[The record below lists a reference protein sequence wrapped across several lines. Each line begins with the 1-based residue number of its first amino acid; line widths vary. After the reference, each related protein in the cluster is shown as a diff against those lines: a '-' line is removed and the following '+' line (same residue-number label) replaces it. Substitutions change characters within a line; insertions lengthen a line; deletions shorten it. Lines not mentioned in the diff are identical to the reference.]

1 MHLQHRNRQF
11 LRKWPPT
18 AMWLD
23 TYLAFRRLDT
33 TKQFN
38 APLLIL
44 FSEFWGVCFCK
55 LRLHNTHILKVQC
68 IKYLF
73 YCLLSLQ
80 ICEEYKNPQTVSDR
94 VLITHPNLYISG
106 SVTVWVFILYRYYYE
121 FYIAANPSSWGVFC
135 ISA

>member
-18 AMWLD
+18 ARWLD

-38 APLLIL
+38 DPPPFHT

-55 LRLHNTHILKVQC
+55 LRLHKTHILKVQC
-68 IKYLF
+68 IQYLF

-80 ICEEYKNPQTVSDR
+80 ICEEYKKSSDR

-106 SVTVWVFILYRYYYE
+106 WVTVWVFILYGYYYE